1 MKDNEISKAD
11 VQSISSLLDTLI
23 SAADKCMAKKHKVDK
38 TMFVTAVC
46 LLLLMIAC
54 FGLFGLISSGLH
66 LVALLTSPILLF
78 LLYVSIVQALTF
90 WRSRDHLSF
99 DIRELVRDVD
109 EGRVMI
115 QSFIKLPELD
125 KINLM
130 TIGIKLAY
138 LQSLVKLATYKN
150 GARLK

>member
-1 MKDNEISKAD
+1 MKDNEISKAN

-23 SAADKCMAKKHKVDK
+23 SAADKCMAKKHRVEK

-66 LVALLTSPILLF
+66 LEALLTSPILLF
-78 LLYVSIVQALTF
+78 LLYISIIQALTF

-99 DIRELVRDVD
+99 DIRKLVRDVD
-109 EGRVMI
+109 EGRVLI

-125 KINLM
+125 KINLI
-130 TIGIKLAY
+130 TIGIKLTY